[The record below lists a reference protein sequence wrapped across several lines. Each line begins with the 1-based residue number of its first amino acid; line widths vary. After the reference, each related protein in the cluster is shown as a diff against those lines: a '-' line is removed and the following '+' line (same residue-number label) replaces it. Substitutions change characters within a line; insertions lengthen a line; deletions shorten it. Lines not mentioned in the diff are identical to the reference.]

1 MISIIKLTN
10 CIISHIFQYILY
22 NLLYSLFIS
31 YILIFILF
39 LILYWDVLAV
49 YFNSSDF
56 GLFLTISGL
65 LTDYF
70 LCCFLENYNIENNI
84 YNTYRLGRFT
94 FGSNFQNRAR
104 QVVVSLHSH
113 KVKPKPTPILLTLN
127 PILISILSKFL
138 CSIPHFETNPPY

>member
-1 MISIIKLTN
+1 M
-10 CIISHIFQYILY
+10 
-22 NLLYSLFIS
+22 
-31 YILIFILF
+31 
-39 LILYWDVLAV
+39 
-49 YFNSSDF
+49 
-56 GLFLTISGL
+56 TISGL

-70 LCCFLENYNIENNI
+70 LCCFLEKNNIENNI
-84 YNTYRLGRFT
+84 YNTYGRGRFT